1 MNPGDRH
8 QALASAKLYGI
19 LDLGYVSPNQI
30 LSAASELLEGGV
42 QILQLRA
49 KKHSPSDIAAWG
61 RDLLPFCH
69 AAGVPFIINDHP
81 EVARDIGAD
90 GIHIG
95 QDDYSVESV
104 RNLVGPGVLIGL
116 STHSLTQLEAAHAKT
131 LTAAAPDYLGFGPLF
146 ATPTKPDYQP
156 VGVADLP
163 ILPTKTHLPV
173 FCIGGIKADNL
184 TSVLQAGAQRV
195 VIVSDLLTAPD
206 RTQQTRVCRDLM
218 ATSLSNVPPA

>member
-19 LDLGYVSPNQI
+19 LDLGYVPPDH
-30 LSAASELLEGGV
+30 LLPAAAELLEGGV

-49 KKHSPSDIAAWG
+49 KKHSPSAIAAWG
-61 RDLLPFCH
+61 LDLLPLCH
-69 AAGVPFIINDHP
+69 AAGVPFIINDYP
-81 EVARDIGAD
+81 EVARDLGAD
-90 GIHIG
+90 GVHIG
-95 QDDYSVESV
+95 QDDLSVEAV
-104 RNLVGPGVLIGL
+104 RNLVGPEVLIGL
-116 STHSLTQLEAAHAKT
+116 STHSRAQLEAAHAKT

-163 ILPTKTHLPV
+163 LLPSKTHLPV

-184 TSVLQAGAQRV
+184 PAVLQAGAQRV
-195 VIVSDLLTAPD
+195 VIVSDLLTAPN
-206 RTQQTRVCRDLM
+206 RTRQTRLCRNILASS
-218 ATSLSNVPPA
+218 ATTCPPA